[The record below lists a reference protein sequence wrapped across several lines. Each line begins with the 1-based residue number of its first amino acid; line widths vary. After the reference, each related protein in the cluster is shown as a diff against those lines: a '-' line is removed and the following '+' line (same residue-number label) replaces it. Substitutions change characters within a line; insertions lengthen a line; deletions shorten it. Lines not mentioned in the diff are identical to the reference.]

1 MKNIKFVVVF
11 LVVTLFVSC
20 NITEKMIINS
30 DGSGKVSYNFN
41 MSKFVE
47 TFSKMGNKEKE
58 SAKALF
64 SDSGK
69 DIDSTFHF
77 KDFKEMAIKKGDT
90 LTPEQ
95 IAVFE
100 KLDKFSVHSVMN
112 KKKGQAYFELYGTF
126 TSIDE
131 LNTMEAPTSTL
142 QKATGKK
149 SDAMS
154 GMGGL
159 LNDTKTTMTFK
170 GNLFSRSVVKKEIV
184 VDTAVVEDAIY
195 ENESDSMEVT
205 DTVAYVE
212 DSTYVYEDYADSTM
226 VDTTNV
232 EEYSEG
238 ESIEDGTAEKEMSKA
253 EMKKMNKEF
262 KKIAKQ
268 SEKALKDSKYVL
280 EYTFPRRIKT
290 VSVKN
295 HKLSKDKK
303 TVFITF
309 PIDDYI
315 KSPEKLSFTIELEN
329 Q

>member
-1 MKNIKFVVVF
+1 
-11 LVVTLFVSC
+11 
-20 NITEKMIINS
+20 
-30 DGSGKVSYNFN
+30 
-41 MSKFVE
+41 
-47 TFSKMGNKEKE
+47 
-58 SAKALF
+58 
-64 SDSGK
+64 
-69 DIDSTFHF
+69 
-77 KDFKEMAIKKGDT
+77 
-90 LTPEQ
+90 
-95 IAVFE
+95 
-100 KLDKFSVHSVMN
+100 
-112 KKKGQAYFELYGTF
+112 
-126 TSIDE
+126 
-131 LNTMEAPTSTL
+131 
-142 QKATGKK
+142 
-149 SDAMS
+149 
-154 GMGGL
+154 
-159 LNDTKTTMTFK
+159 
-170 GNLFSRSVVKKEIV
+170 
-184 VDTAVVEDAIY
+184 
-195 ENESDSMEVT
+195 MEVT

-309 PIDDYI
+309 PIDDYV

>member
-11 LVVTLFVSC
+11 LIATLLVSC
-20 NITEKMIINS
+20 NITEKMTINS
-30 DGSGKVSYNFN
+30 DGTGKVSYDFN
-41 MSKFVE
+41 MSKFLE
-47 TFSKMGNKEKE
+47 TVSKMGNKEKE
-58 SAKALF
+58 SAKAIF
-64 SDSGK
+64 SDSDK

-95 IAVFE
+95 IAMFE
-100 KLDKFSVHSVMN
+100 KLEKFSVHSVMN
-112 KKKGQAYFELYGTF
+112 KKNGQAYFELYGSF
-126 TSIDE
+126 NNVDE
-131 LNTMEAPTSTL
+131 LNNLESPTSTL
-142 QKATGKK
+142 QKATGK
-149 SDAMS
+149 SGDPMS
-154 GMGGL
+154 GMGGMF
-159 LNDTKTTMTFK
+159 NDTKTTLTFK

-184 VDTAVVEDAIY
+184 VDTTVVEDAIY
-195 ENESDSMEVT
+195 ENESDGVEVT

-226 VDTTNV
+226 VDTAYV
-232 EEYSEG
+232 EDYSDE
-238 ESIEDGTAEKEMSKA
+238 EVIEEEEVSKA
-253 EMKKMNKEF
+253 DLKKMNNEF
-262 KKIAKQ
+262 KKVGKVM
-268 SEKALKDSKYVL
+268 EKGFKDSKYVL

-309 PIDDYI
+309 PIDEYM
-315 KSPEKLSFTIELEN
+315 KAPEKLSFTIELEN

>member
-11 LVVTLFVSC
+11 LVATLLVSC
-20 NITEKMIINS
+20 NITEKMTINS
-30 DGSGKVSYNFN
+30 DGTGKVSYNFN

-47 TFSKMGNKEKE
+47 TISKMGNKEKE

-100 KLDKFSVHSVMN
+100 KLEKFSIHSVMN
-112 KKKGQAYFELYGTF
+112 KKNGQAYFELYGAFNTL
-126 TSIDE
+126 DE
-131 LNTMEAPTSTL
+131 LNNMEAPTSTL

-149 SDAMS
+149 TDAMS

-159 LNDTKTTMTFK
+159 FNDTKTTMTFK

-184 VDTAVVEDAIY
+184 VDTSAVEEAANEYEEDMY
-195 ENESDSMEVT
+195 ENT
-205 DTVAYVE
+205 DTVAYAE
-212 DSTYVYEDYADSTM
+212 DSTYVYEDYADSTA
-226 VDTTNV
+226 VDTTDTEMYLD
-232 EEYSEG
+232 EETG
-238 ESIEDGTAEKEMSKA
+238 EKEMSKA
-253 EMKKMNKEF
+253 DIKKMNKEF
-262 KKIAKQ
+262 KKIGKL

-295 HKLSKDKK
+295 YKLSKDKK

-309 PIDDYI
+309 SIDDYI
-315 KSPEKLSFTIELEN
+315 KAPEKLSFSIELEN